1 MKKINLKKEI
11 CILSLIQLLLILP
24 SCQKGK
30 KVYINESEFRDK
42 VYACWL
48 GKNIGGTLGMPF
60 EGNTSIQDLTFYT
73 NIKDGEPAAN
83 DDLDLQL
90 LWLKA
95 MQENNAHVDAFKLGG
110 YWLKY
115 VPVDWNEYGVCK
127 ANMRIGLMPPVSGQ
141 FNNEK
146 WRRSNGAWI
155 RSEIWACLYPGDPLN
170 AAKLARE
177 DACVDHGMAAGTYAE
192 IFTASVESAAFV
204 ESDRDS
210 LISFGLSMLPPD
222 CRVAQAIRTA
232 VQAWKDKKDWKQAR
246 EEVIK
251 NTEDMGWF
259 QAPRNVAFTMIGWLY
274 GEGDFGKSICIAV
287 NCGDD
292 TDCTGAT
299 LGSILGIIGGT
310 KTIPEKWRKP
320 VGDRIIHVAISG
332 FAAPSTLDILTD
344 STLSMTRKVQIRV
357 KSPVIIGNGK
367 SDLSYARQ
375 LLSLDRK
382 AIEKLWHLS
391 PWRVVRHNTDWVIML
406 DYIIEPY
413 FEENVPR
420 KLTLSISNVSEHKE
434 SYKVGIQGLPDKWII
449 SGLPADTF
457 GVEKGQKR
465 VFDFSVFTNAAIS
478 DTNRLKMILSRGP
491 DKDTVPFTLFRK
503 K

>member
-1 MKKINLKKEI
+1 MLYHYIRKAFYVLIVLTPV
-11 CILSLIQLLLILP
+11 LIQP
-24 SCQKGK
+24 SCKKGD
-30 KVYINESEFRDK
+30 KVFINEKEFRDK

-60 EGNTSIQDLTFYT
+60 EGNTSIQNITFFT
-73 NIKDGEPAAN
+73 NLKEGEPVAN
-83 DDLDLQL
+83 DDLDLQI

-95 MQENNAHVDAFKLGG
+95 MQENDAHVDAFKLGK

-115 VPVDWNEYGVCK
+115 VPVDWNEYGVGK

-155 RSEIWACLYPGDPLN
+155 RSEIWACLYPGNPLQ

-210 LISFGLSMLPPD
+210 LISFGLSMIPPD
-222 CRVAQAIRTA
+222 CRVGQAIRTTVKA
-232 VQAWKDKKDWKQAR
+232 HKEKKSWQEAR
-246 EEVIK
+246 EDVIK

-274 GEGDFGKSICIAV
+274 GDGDFGKSICIAV

-310 KTIPEKWRKP
+310 KAITEKWRKP
-320 VGDRIIHVAISG
+320 VGDKIVNVAITG
-332 FAAPSTLDILTD
+332 FIAPATLDALTD
-344 STLSMTRKVQIRV
+344 STVSMTRRVQARNNF
-357 KSPVIIGNGK
+357 PVVIGPNR
-367 SDLSYARQ
+367 SDLHNA
-375 LLSLDRK
+375 LSLLKPDK
-382 AIEKLWHLS
+382 QALEKLWHLS
-391 PWRVVRHNTDWVIML
+391 PWRVVRHNRDWVLML
-406 DYIIEPY
+406 DYMKEPY
-413 FEENVPR
+413 IEENVER
-420 KLTLSISNVSEHKE
+420 KISFTVSNVTDKRAT
-434 SYKVGIQGLPDKWII
+434 YRFDVTGLPEKWNI
-449 SGLPADTF
+449 SGMPADTF
-457 GVEKGQKR
+457 GVEKGGKKIFDLSILASFPSKDTAR
-465 VFDFSVFTNAAIS
+465 TNFVF
-478 DTNRLKMILSRGP
+478 SRGA
-491 DKDTVPFTLFRK
+491 DRDTVPFTLFRK
-503 K
+503 N

>member
-1 MKKINLKKEI
+1 MRKIVLEKVI
-11 CILSLIQLLLILP
+11 CISFLILP
-24 SCQKGK
+24 AIISQSCSKGK
-30 KVYINESEFRDK
+30 NVYINEKEFRDK

-60 EGNTSIQDLTFYT
+60 EGNTSIQDLTFFT
-73 NIKDGEPAAN
+73 NLKEGEPAGN
-83 DDLDLQL
+83 DDLDLQI

-95 MQENNAHVDAFKLGG
+95 MEENEAHIDAFKLGK

-115 VPVDWNEYGVCK
+115 VPVDWNEYGIGK
-127 ANMRIGLMPPVSGQ
+127 ANMRAGLMPPVSGQ

-155 RSEIWACLYPGDPLN
+155 RSEIWACLYPGNPLN

-210 LISFGLSMLPPD
+210 LISFGLSMIPLD
-222 CRVAQAIRTA
+222 CRVGAAIRTA
-232 VQAWKDKKDWKQAR
+232 VKAHNDKKSWQEAR
-246 EEVIK
+246 EDVIK

-274 GEGDFGKSICIAV
+274 GDGDFGKSICIAV

-310 KTIPEKWRKP
+310 KAIPEKWSDPIGNK
-320 VGDRIIHVAISG
+320 ITNVAISG
-332 FAAPSTLDILTD
+332 FAAPSTLGVLTD
-344 STLSMTRKVQIRV
+344 STVAMTKRVQLRNNF
-357 KSPVIIGNGK
+357 PVVVGPER
-367 SDLSYARQ
+367 SDLHSARS
-375 LLSLDRK
+375 LLMPDRQ
-382 AIEKLWHLS
+382 ALEKLWHLS
-391 PWRVVRHNTDWVIML
+391 PWRVVRHNHEWVLML
-406 DYIIEPY
+406 DYLKEPY
-413 FEENVPR
+413 IDENTER
-420 KLTLSISNVSEHKE
+420 KIIFTVSNESGKKD
-434 SYKVGIQGLPDKWII
+434 SYKLKVTGLPEKWTV
-449 SGLPADTF
+449 SGMPADTF
-457 GVEKGQKR
+457 GVEKGGKKIFDLSIR
-465 VFDFSVFTNAAIS
+465 AAFPPIDTATANFVF
-478 DTNRLKMILSRGP
+478 SRGT
-491 DKDTVPFTLFRK
+491 DRDTVPFTLFGK